1 MAADRAAANAHAGE
15 PWRNAQ
21 EVFMFWSGRQAGRRR
36 GRAWESAFPPCW
48 VPRRAR
54 ALSWHPTSCLLPCG
68 YCTLALLHPPC
79 AFSISITVPC
89 TPVGGWGSDSDR
101 VVASAIGGGLLPGI
115 PACKRSLIF
124 ASGERPEHHSGTACP
139 VRPGRSDGNAKPIA
153 FTLQARSTREGP

>member
-1 MAADRAAANAHAGE
+1 MAADRADANAHAGE

-101 VVASAIGGGLLPGI
+101 ECSAIGGGLLRRVKDRI
-115 PACKRSLIF
+115 IF

>member
-89 TPVGGWGSDSDR
+89 TPVRAGGDPIRIVSARLSGVDCYGACRKDR
-101 VVASAIGGGLLPGI
+101 
-115 PACKRSLIF
+115 LIF
-124 ASGERPEHHSGTACP
+124 ASGERPAHHSGTACP